1 MSLFAAIRSPA
12 QVIVGNGQRA
22 ALPSLAASFG
32 RRAFI
37 CTDNRFHVDEKLSQL
52 AHDLRA
58 EGIEPF
64 VYDGT
69 VAELPMQCID
79 EATAAAKTFG
89 PDLVIAIGG
98 GSCVDLAKVVALRL
112 AHEGPISGFYGEFKV
127 PGPVL
132 PIIALP
138 TTAGT
143 GSEVTPVAV
152 VGDPER
158 SVKVGI
164 SSPYLIP
171 HVAICDPELTLT
183 CPPGLTASSGAD
195 ALCHA
200 IEAFTAISRPADA
213 GITLRQ
219 VFVGR
224 NGFSDVQARAAIEL
238 LFTNLARA
246 VSDGSNIAARENVML
261 GATLAGQAF
270 GVAGT
275 AAAHAIQY
283 PAGALTHT
291 AHGVGV
297 ACLLPYVMAFNSAQD
312 PTRFAAIADLL
323 AVGVGEDNAGKAKAA
338 IDAIAQLFAA
348 IGIPATLKDLG
359 LEADKL
365 DWVAEQSLEAKRL
378 VNNNPRTL
386 DITAMKALVAAA
398 YSGNRD
404 ALCSL

>member
-1 MSLFAAIRSPA
+1 MTLFAAIRSPA

-37 CTDNRFHVDEKLSQL
+37 CTDNRFHVDEKLSRL
-52 AHDLRA
+52 SDELRIA
-58 EGIEPF
+58 GMEVFI
-64 VYDGT
+64 YDGT
-69 VAELPMQCID
+69 VAELPMQCVD
-79 EATAAAKTFG
+79 EAIAKAKTFV
-89 PDLVIAIGG
+89 PDMVIGIGG

-112 AHEGPISGFYGEFKV
+112 SHDGPVSSFYGEFNV

-152 VGDPER
+152 VGDPQR

-164 SSPYLIP
+164 SSPHLIP
-171 HVAICDPELTLT
+171 RVAICDPELTLT

-200 IEAFTAISRPADA
+200 IEAFTAITRSPEPN
-213 GITLRQ
+213 ITLRQ

-224 NGFSDVQARAAIEL
+224 NAFSDFQARAAIQL
-238 LFTNLARA
+238 LYANLQQA
-246 VSDGSNIAARENVML
+246 VSQGSDMAARENVML

-283 PAGALTHT
+283 PVGALTHT
-291 AHGVGV
+291 AHGMGV
-297 ACLLPYVMAFNSAQD
+297 ACLLPYVMAFNCAQD
-312 PTRFAAIADLL
+312 PTQFVAIADLI
-323 AVGVGEDNAGKAKAA
+323 GVGTGEDEAGKAKAA
-338 IDAIAQLFAA
+338 IAA
-348 IGIPATLKDLG
+348 ISELFERVGIPATLRDLG
-359 LEADKL
+359 LKADDL
-365 DWVAEQSLEAKRL
+365 DWVAQQSLEAKRL
-378 VNNNPRTL
+378 INNNPRPL
-386 DITAMKALVAAA
+386 DLQAMKALVAAA
-398 YSGNRD
+398 YSGDRD
-404 ALCSL
+404 ILHSL